1 MMNLFENLQNL
12 KENKDDMNK
21 TKIITI
27 KVNDVTGDLEN
38 LLKCIKATSDPG
50 HTFDVIV
57 DPIDTKNAES
67 FEMDG
72 DGAFQIID
80 IKTEY
85 MDKE

>member
-1 MMNLFENLQNL
+1 MIKYI
-12 KENKDDMNK
+12 KENKDDINK

-27 KVNDVTGDLEN
+27 KVNDIAGDLEN

-50 HTFDVIV
+50 HTFDIIV
-57 DPIDTKNAES
+57 DPIDTENAES

-72 DGAFQIID
+72 DGSFQIID

-85 MDKE
+85 VDKE

>member
-1 MMNLFENLQNL
+1 MIKYI

-27 KVNDVTGDLEN
+27 KFNDIAGDLEN

-57 DPIDTKNAES
+57 DPIDTENAES

-72 DGAFQIID
+72 DGSFQIID

-85 MDKE
+85 VDKE

>member
-1 MMNLFENLQNL
+1 MIKYI

-38 LLKCIKATSDPG
+38 LLKCIKTTSDPG

-57 DPIDTKNAES
+57 DPIDTENAES

-72 DGAFQIID
+72 DGSFQIID
-80 IKTEY
+80 IKMEY
-85 MDKE
+85 VDKE

>member
-1 MMNLFENLQNL
+1 MIKYI

-21 TKIITI
+21 TKIIAI

-38 LLKCIKATSDPG
+38 LLRCIKATSDPG

-57 DPIDTKNAES
+57 DPIDSKNAES

-72 DGAFQIID
+72 DGSFQIID
-80 IKTEY
+80 IQTKY
-85 MDKE
+85 IDKE

>member
-1 MMNLFENLQNL
+1 MIKYI
-12 KENKDDMNK
+12 KENKDDINK

-27 KVNDVTGDLEN
+27 KDNDIAGDLEN

-50 HTFDVIV
+50 HIFDVIV
-57 DPIDTKNAES
+57 DPIDTENAES

-72 DGAFQIID
+72 DGSFQIID

-85 MDKE
+85 VDKE

>member
-1 MMNLFENLQNL
+1 MIKYI
-12 KENKDDMNK
+12 KENKDDINK

-27 KVNDVTGDLEN
+27 KVNDIAGDLEN

-57 DPIDTKNAES
+57 DPIDTENAES

-72 DGAFQIID
+72 DGSFQIID

-85 MDKE
+85 VDKE

>member
-1 MMNLFENLQNL
+1 MIKYI
-12 KENKDDMNK
+12 KENKDDINK

-27 KVNDVTGDLEN
+27 KVNDIAGDLEN

-57 DPIDTKNAES
+57 DPIDNENAES

-72 DGAFQIID
+72 DGSFQIID
-80 IKTEY
+80 IQTKY
-85 MDKE
+85 IDKE

>member
-1 MMNLFENLQNL
+1 MIKYI
-12 KENKDDMNK
+12 KENKNDMNK

-72 DGAFQIID
+72 DGSFHILD

-85 MDKE
+85 IDKE

>member
-1 MMNLFENLQNL
+1 MIKYI

-50 HTFDVIV
+50 HTFDIIV

-72 DGAFQIID
+72 DGSFQIID
-80 IKTEY
+80 IQTKY
-85 MDKE
+85 IDKE

>member
-1 MMNLFENLQNL
+1 MIKYI

-50 HTFDVIV
+50 HTFDIIV

-72 DGAFQIID
+72 DGSFRIID

-85 MDKE
+85 VDKE

>member
-1 MMNLFENLQNL
+1 MIKYI

-72 DGAFQIID
+72 DGSFYIFD

-85 MDKE
+85 IDKE

>member
-1 MMNLFENLQNL
+1 MIKYI
-12 KENKDDMNK
+12 KENKDDINK

-27 KVNDVTGDLEN
+27 KVNDIAGDLEN

-57 DPIDTKNAES
+57 DPIDTENAEP

-72 DGAFQIID
+72 DGSFQIID

-85 MDKE
+85 VDKE

>member
-1 MMNLFENLQNL
+1 MIKYI
-12 KENKDDMNK
+12 KENKDDINK

-27 KVNDVTGDLEN
+27 KVNDITGDLEN

-57 DPIDTKNAES
+57 DPIDTENAES

-72 DGAFQIID
+72 DGSFKIID

-85 MDKE
+85 VDKE

>member
-1 MMNLFENLQNL
+1 MIKYI

-57 DPIDTKNAES
+57 DPIDTENAES

-72 DGAFQIID
+72 DGSFHILD
-80 IKTEY
+80 IKTKY
-85 MDKE
+85 IDKE

>member
-1 MMNLFENLQNL
+1 MIKYI
-12 KENKDDMNK
+12 KENKDNMNK

-38 LLKCIKATSDPG
+38 LLKCIKTTSDPG

-72 DGAFQIID
+72 DGSFQIID

-85 MDKE
+85 VDKE

>member
-1 MMNLFENLQNL
+1 MIKYI
-12 KENKDDMNK
+12 KENKDDINK

-27 KVNDVTGDLEN
+27 KVNDMAGDLEN
-38 LLKCIKATSDPG
+38 LFKCIKATSDPG

-57 DPIDTKNAES
+57 DPIDTENAES

-72 DGAFQIID
+72 DGSFQIID

-85 MDKE
+85 VDKE

>member
-1 MMNLFENLQNL
+1 MIKYI
-12 KENKDDMNK
+12 KENKDDINK

-27 KVNDVTGDLEN
+27 KVNDIAGDLEN

-57 DPIDTKNAES
+57 DPIDIENAES

-72 DGAFQIID
+72 DGSFQIID

-85 MDKE
+85 VDKE

>member
-1 MMNLFENLQNL
+1 MIKYI

-21 TKIITI
+21 TKIIAI

-38 LLKCIKATSDPG
+38 LLRCIKATSDPG

-72 DGAFQIID
+72 DGSFNILD
-80 IKTEY
+80 IQTKY
-85 MDKE
+85 IDKE

>member
-1 MMNLFENLQNL
+1 MIKYI

-38 LLKCIKATSDPG
+38 LLKCIQATSNPG

-72 DGAFQIID
+72 DGSFQIID
-80 IKTEY
+80 IQTKY
-85 MDKE
+85 IDKE

>member
-1 MMNLFENLQNL
+1 MIKYI

-57 DPIDTKNAES
+57 DHIDNENAES

-72 DGAFQIID
+72 DGSFQIID

-85 MDKE
+85 VDKE